1 MRNQKF
7 NELLVEIGKLHD
19 KKNTDYASAQDP
31 LKNLKGCTR
40 LGLPPITGTV
50 IRMQDKWQRI
60 ENYFLNGNLVNE
72 SVRDAFIDNAV
83 YSLMAVLIMEMAI
96 AARAKSARS
105 RHWIILT

>member
-1 MRNQKF
+1 MRNSKF
-7 NELLVEIGKLHD
+7 NDLLEEILALHD
-19 KKNTDYASAQDP
+19 QKNTDYASAADP

-83 YSLMAVLIMEMAI
+83 YSLMAVLILDEMQ
-96 AARAKSARS
+96 KD
-105 RHWIILT
+105 LEQ

>member
-7 NELLVEIGKLHD
+7 DDLLVEIGKLHD
-19 KKNTDYASAQDP
+19 KKNTDYATA

-83 YSLMAVLIMEMAI
+83 YSLMAVLIMDEM
-96 AARAKSARS
+96 SEDLVLES
-105 RHWIILT
+105 MEDPQDELQ

>member
-1 MRNQKF
+1 MRNSKF
-7 NELLVEIGKLHD
+7 NDLLEDIAKLHD
-19 KKNTDYASAQDP
+19 KKNTDYASVEDP

-40 LGLPPITGTV
+40 LGLSPLTGTV

-83 YSLMAVLIMEMAI
+83 YSLMAVLILDEMQEDGE
-96 AARAKSARS
+96 
-105 RHWIILT
+105 

>member
-1 MRNQKF
+1 MRNSKF
-7 NELLVEIGKLHD
+7 NDLLEEILALHD
-19 KKNTDYASAQDP
+19 QKNTDYASAADP

-60 ENYFLNGNLVNE
+60 ENSFLNGNLVNE

-83 YSLMAVLIMEMAI
+83 YSLMAVLILDEMQ
-96 AARAKSARS
+96 KD
-105 RHWIILT
+105 LEQ